1 MNSESFTS
9 TKTSFPI
16 SSSQTTVSES
26 IKTTLS
32 SGESTKIPI
41 LVSTLNPFVSTQEQ
55 TTNLADISTLT
66 QTNQELI
73 STNLPSRQTSSFIPI
88 ITSRETESSVES
100 SIFYSTASSVQTE
113 SVTTSS
119 ALTSNSK
126 STIIS
131 NEQSIFS
138 TIPSETSQFSTD
150 IIS

>member
-41 LVSTLNPFVSTQEQ
+41 LVSTLNPFVSTEKQ
-55 TTNLADISTLT
+55 TTNLADISTST
-66 QTNQELI
+66 QTNQGLI
-73 STNLPSRQTSSFIPI
+73 STNLPSSQTSSFIPI